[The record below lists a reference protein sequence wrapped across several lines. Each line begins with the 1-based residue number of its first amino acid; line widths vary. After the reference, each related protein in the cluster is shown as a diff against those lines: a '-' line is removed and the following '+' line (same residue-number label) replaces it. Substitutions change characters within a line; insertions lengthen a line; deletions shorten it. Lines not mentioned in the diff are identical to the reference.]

1 MSRPEGLLTF
11 CLLIFGYEKNELP
24 LQLKGMAAYSER
36 CTSVKRNEM
45 LRVVESPTGKK
56 IQTLNVASSAVRND
70 VFLLNDNDEL
80 NNLFLKFDGHK

>member
-1 MSRPEGLLTF
+1 
-11 CLLIFGYEKNELP
+11 
-24 LQLKGMAAYSER
+24 MAAYSER